1 MKVRYIILVLSIIF
15 LSFLFISLNAD
26 TVTQNPFY
34 LGGKTFSPLKKDNAY
49 YYNQSVFLT
58 QEGKHK
64 LIVGTKAI
72 ITDKI
77 IVTPN
82 TDEEDIPVITGIE
95 DVSPI
100 EDVPDEQIDNLPPS
114 SIVVDTMYG
123 DVGYTPGFDA
133 VEYFKNY
140 KQKTNTDASTVANI
154 WGTTPLTGNYHI
166 PVLLVEF
173 ADFPNTLQ
181 SSVFQDQF
189 NSNFYLDGN
198 GTSVKKYYYK
208 ESYGN
213 LNITYDI
220 YEWRTLTAH
229 TYTWYGTGNN
239 SFQFIQDTMN
249 LFGTGSNAIDFTQ
262 YDSDNDGR
270 IDGVIMLHAGYGA
283 EEMGAGHLKSQTRL
297 FVGTTGYIIQGKYY
311 GNTAIVAE
319 KVAPSYCPNY
329 ISSCNY
335 PTDCRAQVLT
345 EVHEF
350 AHVLGLP
357 DLYQINPNTG
367 AQVGAG
373 LGDITMMAQQD
384 VCPQKPINLDAWSR
398 YFFGWI
404 TPTTIS
410 GSSMSG
416 NYNIYSIDTN
426 PSAAYILKDATKMA
440 TREYFIVTNRH
451 VYQSPNNQDK
461 WLFGGING
469 IPHNIQGGIDIYHVD
484 EAYIESQ
491 YPTNSVMYDSDM
503 NLYNDTV
510 SHPGIVFEQN
520 LLGDSSNNQMLGHID
535 LYTNEWNNYFPGIPD
550 FGVFDNIAR
559 IDPPSGIF
567 WDTTSKTYN
576 GLQDTG
582 VKVQA
587 LSGSGSFVTAYL
599 QSEFGPF
606 NAHITNPKNNHA
618 YKNTNVINFT
628 ENHNNNTGNVSC
640 VWKKTGDVV
649 ISNDCSFSA
658 SPHSFGIDSTGCSPN
673 TTPITLVATDSGTG
687 TQVTD
692 VVNIKVY
699 VKFMCERAS
708 GPGFRLPD

>member
-1 MKVRYIILVLSIIF
+1 MKTRYIILVLSIIF
-15 LSFLFISLNAD
+15 LSFLFISLNAQ
-26 TVTQNPFY
+26 TITNNQILN
-34 LGGKTFSPLKKDNAY
+34 LGGKTFSPLKKDNSY

-64 LIVGTKAI
+64 LIVGDKPLSI
-72 ITDKI
+72 DKI

-82 TDEEDIPVITGIE
+82 TDKEDIPVITGIE

-100 EDVPDEQIDNLPPS
+100 EDIPDEQIDNLPPS
-114 SIVVDTMYG
+114 SIVVDTVYG

-133 VEYFKNY
+133 VEYFNNY
-140 KQKTNTDASTVANI
+140 KQGTNTDVSTVANI
-154 WGTTPLTGNYHI
+154 WGTPPLTGNYHI
-166 PVLLVEF
+166 PVLLVKF
-173 ADFPNTLQ
+173 ADFPNTLP

-198 GTSVKKYYYK
+198 GTSVKKYFYK

-220 YEWRTLTAH
+220 YEWKTLSAH
-229 TYTWYGTGNN
+229 TYAWYGTGNN
-239 SFQFIQDTMN
+239 AFQFILDTMN

-262 YDSDNDGR
+262 YDYDNDGR
-270 IDGVIMLHAGYGA
+270 IDGIIMLHAGYA
-283 EEMGAGHLKSQTRL
+283 QEYAGTGNMKSQTRI
-297 FVGTTGYIIQGKYY
+297 FNQSTSYSIQGKYY
-311 GNTAIVAE
+311 GNVSIVDE
-319 KVAPSYCPNY
+319 KLPASFCNPY
-329 ISSCNY
+329 IIEYNY
-335 PTDCRAQVLT
+335 PTDCRGPVLT
-345 EVHEF
+345 DVHEF
-350 AHVLGLP
+350 THVLGLP

-384 VCPQKPINLDAWSR
+384 KYPQKPINLDAWSR

-404 TPTTIS
+404 TPTTITS
-410 GSSMSG
+410 TMSN

-426 PSAAYILKDATKMA
+426 PNAYILKDETKMNA
-440 TREYFIVTNRH
+440 REYFIVTNRH

-461 WLFGGING
+461 WLFGGPVSG
-469 IPHNIQGGIDIYHVD
+469 LTTQGGLDIYHVD

-503 NLYNDTV
+503 NMYNDTV

-520 LLGDSSNNQMLGHID
+520 ALTDGSNDQDLSYGD
-535 LYTNEWNNYFPGIPD
+535 LYTNEFNLVFNDPTWGS
-550 FGVFDNIAR
+550 FDNIAR
-559 IDPPSGIF
+559 LSPPNSIF

-599 QSEFGPF
+599 QSQAGPF

-649 ISNDCSFSA
+649 ISNTCSFSA

-673 TTPITLVATDSGTG
+673 TTPITLIATDSGTG
-687 TQVTD
+687 IQVTD

>member
-1 MKVRYIILVLSIIF
+1 MNLRYIILLFSIIF

-26 TVTQNPFY
+26 PITQNTFY

-77 IVTPN
+77 IATPN
-82 TDEEDIPVITGIE
+82 TDTEDIPVITGIE
-95 DVSPI
+95 DIPSGQ
-100 EDVPDEQIDNLPPS
+100 ENLPPS
-114 SIVVDTMYG
+114 SILADKMYG
-123 DVGYTPGFDA
+123 DVGYTPGFDP

-140 KQKTNTDASTVANI
+140 KQKNNTDASTVANI

-173 ADFPNTLQ
+173 ADFSHTLS

-208 ESYGN
+208 ESYGA

-239 SFQFIQDTMN
+239 GAYHFVLDTMN
-249 LFGTGSNAIDFTQ
+249 LFGTGSNPIDFTQ

-270 IDGVIMLHAGYGA
+270 IDGVIMLHAGYSGQQ
-283 EEMGAGHLKSQTRL
+283 MGAGHIGSQTRL
-297 FVGTTGYIIQGKYY
+297 FVGTTGYVIQGKYY
-311 GNTAIVAE
+311 GNIAIVPE
-319 KVAPSYCPNY
+319 KTAQSICNNY
-329 ISSCNY
+329 LVSNY
-335 PTDCRAQVLT
+335 PIDCRGEVQT

-367 AQVGAG
+367 AQVGVG
-373 LGDITMMAQQD
+373 LGDITMMADQAAL
-384 VCPQKPINLDAWSR
+384 PQKPINFDAWSR

-410 GSSMSG
+410 DSSMSG

-426 PSAAYILKDATKMA
+426 PNAAYILKDSTKMNS
-440 TREYFIVTNRH
+440 REYFLVTNRH
-451 VYQSPNNQDK
+451 VYQSPNNQDR
-461 WLFGGING
+461 WLFGGLNG
-469 IPHNIQGGIDIYHVD
+469 ISRNKQGGLEILHVD

-491 YPTNSVMYDSDM
+491 YPTNSVMYDEDM
-503 NLYNDTV
+503 NMYNDTV

-520 LLGDSSNNQMLGHID
+520 VLGDWSNNQMLAHID
-535 LYTNEWNNYFPGIPD
+535 LYTNEWNNYFSGISD
-550 FGVFDNIAR
+550 FGIFDNIAR
-559 IDPPSGIF
+559 LSPSSGIF

-587 LSGSGSFVTAYL
+587 LSAGGYTVTTYL

-606 NAHITNPKNNHA
+606 NANITNPKNNKW
-618 YKNTNVINFT
+618 YKHTSVIDFT
-628 ENHNNNTGNVSC
+628 ENHNNNIGDVSC
-640 VWKKTGDVV
+640 VWKKTGDIV

-658 SPHSFGIDSTGCSPN
+658 SPQSLGINSTGCSPN
-673 TTPITLVATDSGTG
+673 STPITLTITDLETS

-692 VVNIKVY
+692 TVNIRVY
-699 VKFMCERAS
+699 VKFTCEQIPVGNGQA
-708 GPGFRLPD
+708 LPD